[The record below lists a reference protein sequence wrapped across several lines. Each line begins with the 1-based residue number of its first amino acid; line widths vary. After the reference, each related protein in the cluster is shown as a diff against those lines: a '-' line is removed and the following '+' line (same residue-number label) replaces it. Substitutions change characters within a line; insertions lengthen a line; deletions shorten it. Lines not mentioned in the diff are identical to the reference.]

1 MPRAARCAAAV
12 LRRRLS
18 LSAPVLAA
26 PYPTRTVEIIVSY
39 GAGGSTDF
47 VARAVAQKLAEKLG
61 QPFVMLNRPGAS
73 GTIGIK
79 TAIAAKPDGYTLYVG
94 YTSETVVV
102 PQISKT
108 ATYSVVDDFEPI
120 AVTGLVPVVLMAS
133 KNVQA
138 NNLQGFHRR
147 DPRQPGQI
155 HLRRQRRQPAARD
168 GRLDEQGPAI
178 STSRMFPIA
187 AARRA

>member
-1 MPRAARCAAAV
+1 MTPA
-12 LRRRLS
+12 
-18 LSAPVLAA
+18 LAA
-26 PYPTRTVEIIVSY
+26 SYPTRTVEIIVSY

-47 VARAVAQKLAEKLG
+47 VARAVAQKLAERLG
-61 QPFVMLNRPGAS
+61 QPFVVLNRPGAS

-120 AVTGLVPVVLMAS
+120 AVTGLVPAMLTPSLLGRKLCV
-133 KNVQA
+133 NVSS
-138 NNLQGFHRR
+138 GCTFRR
-147 DPRQPGQI
+147 
-155 HLRRQRRQPAARD
+155 
-168 GRLDEQGPAI
+168 
-178 STSRMFPIA
+178 SRC
-187 AARRA
+187 